1 MNQYD
6 QSDKQHGSSNKKGLI
21 YAVLVLLALLL
32 YPLLRR
38 GDGAVSQE
46 EEELLSNGI
55 SLNIPGSSSDNGV
68 SAYTAS
74 ELRGLEIP
82 YLLEPDKDQ
91 NTIIEHMG
99 YTVSYN
105 SLHRIPNWV
114 AYELQDSELYG
125 NFERGDEFNP
135 DPQIRGRQAYDS
147 DYRGSGWDRGHMA
160 PSGDMKWSSQV
171 QKECFY
177 LSNVCPQS
185 HNLNA
190 GLWNDLEKQVRYE
203 AKYYGTIW
211 VVTGPVIGD
220 GRYGTIGENKVTIP
234 DGFFKALLTKDK
246 KTGEFISIGFYFPNE
261 SCSGDLSDYAM
272 SVNDL
277 EEIVGMDLFNN
288 LDYSVQESV
297 EDRFDPWEWRI
308 GDR

>member
-1 MNQYD
+1 MK
-6 QSDKQHGSSNKKGLI
+6 QSDKEKRPNRKGLI
-21 YAVLVLLALLL
+21 YAVLILAALIL
-32 YPLLRR
+32 YPILKN
-38 GDGAVSQE
+38 GDGSTSSD
-46 EEELLSNGI
+46 EELLSNGI
-55 SLNIPGSSSDNGV
+55 SLNLPSSSSDNGV

-82 YLLEPDKDQ
+82 YLLEPDKEQ
-91 NTIIEHMG
+91 NTVVEHMG
-99 YTVSYN
+99 YTLSYN
-105 SLHRIPNWV
+105 SLLRIPNWV

-125 NFERGDEFNP
+125 DFERGDEFNP

-147 DYRGSGWDRGHMA
+147 DYRGSGWDRGHLA

-203 AKYYGTIW
+203 ARYYGTIW
-211 VVTGPVIGD
+211 IVTGPVVGD
-220 GRYGTIGENKVTIP
+220 ARYGTIGENKVTIP
-234 DGFFKALLTKDK
+234 DGFFKALLAKDK
-246 KTGEFISIGFYFPNE
+246 KTGEFLSIGFYFPNE
-261 SCSGDLSDYAM
+261 SCSGDLADYAM
-272 SVNDL
+272 SVNEL

-288 LDYSVQESV
+288 LDYSVQEEV